1 MAKHG
6 LLRRVFDDSVEACR
20 HPERLCLPSP
30 DNRRMTPT
38 PFGLGRLSAAQKGAA
53 AALTTIVVWTS
64 FIIIS
69 RASAAHTLQPF
80 DLALL
85 RYLGAGVVLLPW
97 GLWLVARQRGQPGMA
112 SSFGGFSPLPFGL
125 SLGLGLTGGVL
136 FGLFSFSAFFLAPAG
151 HASVFLTGSLPLW
164 STLVAWIWLHEQ
176 IGARRALGL
185 LLILVGD
192 AVVGWNSLRQ
202 AFDGSGVWRGDLCFM
217 ATAFSWACYSVMLK
231 RHQVD
236 PVRATIATTV
246 VALVILVPAYAL
258 AWALGWITSALPQA
272 SWSEMGF
279 QAFFQ
284 GAISVVVSGISFSQ
298 MVRHYGPVR
307 TSMITSVVPS
317 TSAMCA
323 VLILGEPLNAHLVGG
338 LVCVTLGILAG
349 VWAAKPAPAKAP

>member
-1 MAKHG
+1 MTKFLPDG
-6 LLRRVFDDSVEACR
+6 RW
-20 HPERLCLPSP
+20 RLHP
-30 DNRRMTPT
+30 DNHRMTST
-38 PFGLGRLSAAQKGAA
+38 PFGLGRLSPAQKGAA

-97 GLWLVARQRGQPGMA
+97 GLWLVARQRGEPGMA

-164 STLVAWIWLHEQ
+164 STLVAWVWLHEQ
-176 IGARRALGL
+176 IGPRRALGL

-217 ATAFSWACYSVMLK
+217 ATAFTWACYSVMLK

-246 VALVILVPAYAL
+246 VALCILVPAYGV
-258 AWALGWITSALPQA
+258 AWAMGWITSALPQ
-272 SWSEMGF
+272 
-279 QAFFQ
+279 
-284 GAISVVVSGISFSQ
+284 V
-298 MVRHYGPVR
+298 VRHYGPVR

-317 TSAMCA
+317 TSAVCA
-323 VLILGEPLNAHLVGG
+323 VLFLGEPLNAHLVGG

-349 VWAAKPAPAKAP
+349 VWAAKPAPAKPT

>member
-1 MAKHG
+1 
-6 LLRRVFDDSVEACR
+6 
-20 HPERLCLPSP
+20 
-30 DNRRMTPT
+30 MTPT

-97 GLWLVARQRGQPGMA
+97 GLWLVARQRGEPGMA

-164 STLVAWIWLHEQ
+164 STLVAWVWLHEQ
-176 IGARRALGL
+176 IGPRRALGL

-217 ATAFSWACYSVMLK
+217 ATAFTWACYSVMLK

-246 VALVILVPAYAL
+246 VALCILVPAYGV
-258 AWALGWITSALPQA
+258 AWAMGWITSALPQA

-323 VLILGEPLNAHLVGG
+323 VLFLGEPLNAHLVGG

-349 VWAAKPAPAKAP
+349 VWAAKPAPAKPT